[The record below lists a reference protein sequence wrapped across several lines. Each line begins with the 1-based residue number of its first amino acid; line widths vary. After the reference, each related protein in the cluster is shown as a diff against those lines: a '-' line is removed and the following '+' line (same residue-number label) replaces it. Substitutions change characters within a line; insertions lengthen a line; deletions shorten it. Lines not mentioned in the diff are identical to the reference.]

1 VLLLAV
7 RDSYGCRELLA
18 EMLDI
23 VSGAI
28 FPLTVLPGAVR
39 VLAEFLPLSYW
50 LELVRRSLL
59 GEGTVKLYPALS
71 DAAVVGRLALTT
83 AALAVVGQVVYVV
96 ADRRARRFGFIDI
109 EAVLSCSLP
118 AGPAFDRPP
127 RRRRGSAGRP
137 GPDVSDHGTV

>member
-1 VLLLAV
+1 M

-18 EMLDI
+18 QMLDI

-118 AGPAFDRPP
+118 LDRPSTSAP
-127 RRRRGSAGRP
+127 AAGQCRSTRARRL
-137 GPDVSDHGTV
+137 

>member
-1 VLLLAV
+1 M

-18 EMLDI
+18 QILDI

-71 DAAVVGRLALTT
+71 RCRRGPTPRPHHRRTGRGGPGGVCGCGPARAPLRLHRHRGSSELQPAGWTGLRPTSAPAA
-83 AALAVVGQVVYVV
+83 GQC
-96 ADRRARRFGFIDI
+96 RSTRARR
-109 EAVLSCSLP
+109 L
-118 AGPAFDRPP
+118 
-127 RRRRGSAGRP
+127 
-137 GPDVSDHGTV
+137 